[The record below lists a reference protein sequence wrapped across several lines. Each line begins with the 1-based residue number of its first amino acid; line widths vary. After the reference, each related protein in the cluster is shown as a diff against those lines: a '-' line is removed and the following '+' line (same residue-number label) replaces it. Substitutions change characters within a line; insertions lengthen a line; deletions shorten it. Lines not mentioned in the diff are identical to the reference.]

1 MNETFTQEVQEI
13 MNERFGHDTLIGLA
27 TVDNHVPNVRTVD
40 AYYEKGS
47 FYVITYSLSNKMK
60 QLEKNSNIAI
70 CGDWFTA
77 HGKGINLGWF
87 CREEN
92 KDIADKLK
100 KAFHK
105 WIDNGH
111 NNFDDEN
118 TIILCIQL
126 TDGILFSNGTRFDI
140 DFTRS

>member
-100 KAFHK
+100 KLS
-105 WIDNGH
+105 ISGLIMG
-111 NNFDDEN
+111 
-118 TIILCIQL
+118 IITL
-126 TDGILFSNGTRFDI
+126 TMKTRLFYVFN
-140 DFTRS
+140 

>member
-13 MNERFGHDTLIGLA
+13 MKFSSLQNQPKFIPFPCAVNQSPQIATL
-27 TVDNHVPNVRTVD
+27 
-40 AYYEKGS
+40 E
-47 FYVITYSLSNKMK
+47 FFSNCFI
-60 QLEKNSNIAI
+60 LF
-70 CGDWFTA
+70 D
-77 HGKGINLGWF
+77 
-87 CREEN
+87 
-92 KDIADKLK
+92 
-100 KAFHK
+100 
-105 WIDNGH
+105 